1 MKLQMALDD
10 ISLED
15 GLALVD
21 RVADCVDI
29 VEVGTPMVIAC
40 GMEPVRRIKR
50 AHPHLEVLADLKIMD
65 AGAYEANLAFQ
76 AGADYVTALGVAE
89 DQTIRSCVE
98 AAQRCGGRVVVD
110 MLCVEDLPARVAAVE
125 ALGADYV
132 AVHTGVDQQ
141 AAGRTPLEDLRVM
154 AACAKTAGISVA
166 GGISAETLPEYAA
179 YRPDIVIVGSGIV
192 HAEDPV
198 AAARRLSEL
207 LRRLG

>member
-10 ISLED
+10 ISLEA
-15 GLALVD
+15 GLELVD

-40 GMEPVRRIKR
+40 GMEPVRRIKQ
-50 AHPHLEVLADLKIMD
+50 AHPRLEVLADLKIMD
-65 AGAYEANLAFQ
+65 AGAYEATLAFQ

-89 DQTIRSCVE
+89 DETIRSCVE
-98 AAQRCGGRVVVD
+98 AAQRCGGKVVVD

-154 AACAKTAGISVA
+154 AECAKTAGISVA

-192 HAEDPV
+192 HAEDPE